1 VRPDVEAYV
10 SLRGL
15 IDVPTEI
22 KRLEKQL
29 AEKQKHLQG
38 ARAKLSNPSFVDKA
52 PADVVQQQH
61 EQVAEL
67 EGQIK
72 VIEENLKDLRQG

>member
-1 VRPDVEAYV
+1 V

-15 IDVPTEI
+15 IDVPTEV

-29 AEKQKHLQG
+29 AEKRKHLQG
-38 ARAKLSNPSFVDKA
+38 AMAKLSNPNFVDKA
-52 PADVVQQQH
+52 PADVVQQQK